1 MLFYE
6 IFRIYFSKRSVVHYQ
21 SCYSVCNI
29 YDFRFHSYLLQNYIK
44 FKIVVS
50 NLLFSLREVEI
61 KFGKKTIFQDLNLN
75 LHKGDM
81 VALVGK
87 NGVGKTTLMKTI
99 SGDQDIDNGIIW
111 NFPNLKV
118 SYFNQKFE
126 IIKHS
131 TILENISDLINQKN
145 THYIDI
151 FCERLNL
158 NKSSNIK
165 NLSGGQIRK
174 VYLIRSLLK
183 DFDVLLLDEPTN
195 HLDLECIK
203 WLENYLRKLNKTIIC
218 VSHDRTFLSNFTNKV
233 FWLDRGKLRVS
244 PSGFKN
250 FDNWSAELLDQEYRE
265 LRNRKQFV
273 NIELEWANKGVKA
286 RVKRNEKRL
295 KRAKELRIQLEKDES
310 SYRSAIKSLK
320 PQIAKKS
327 IDQSKFIAEYNDVS
341 VRYPKQE
348 KNVFEKLSIK
358 ISKNDRIGLLGN
370 NGSGKSTF
378 LKTLLNE
385 IKITSGKIKL
395 KKNLEFSYFDQMRN
409 DLNGRKSIKD
419 ILVPSGGDYLKVQGK
434 DRHVCSYVKD
444 FQFDPKNINH
454 TVQTLSGGEQNRLLL
469 ARVLANP
476 KTGLILDEPTNDL
489 DLETLD
495 LLTEMLSNYKGTL
508 LIVSHDRDFLD
519 QTVNKILHFKSDQSV
534 SLFLGGYSDF
544 LKSQTNEV
552 KDKKIKKNIIFE
564 KSNKKV
570 KKLTYKFEYEL
581 KQLPKE
587 IEIIKEELEKITDEL
602 KQSNLYIENNNR
614 FIEITDKMEK
624 LNHNLVIKE
633 ERWLELLELEE
644 GFKNSEN

>member
-1 MLFYE
+1 M
-6 IFRIYFSKRSVVHYQ
+6 
-21 SCYSVCNI
+21 
-29 YDFRFHSYLLQNYIK
+29 
-44 FKIVVS
+44 VS
-50 NLLFSLREVEI
+50 DLIFSLREVEI
-61 KFGKKTIFQDLNLN
+61 KFGKKIIFQNLDLN
-75 LHKGDM
+75 LHKKDM
-81 VALVGK
+81 IALVGK
-87 NGVGKTTLMKTI
+87 NGVGKSTLMKTI
-99 SGDQDIDNGIIW
+99 SGEQDIDNGIIW
-111 NFPNLKV
+111 NFPDLKV

-126 IIKHS
+126 KIYNS
-131 TILENISDLINQKN
+131 SILESFKDLINEKN
-145 THYIDI
+145 KHYIDI

-158 NKSSNIK
+158 NKHSDINS
-165 NLSGGQIRK
+165 LSGGQIRK

-183 DFDVLLLDEPTN
+183 ESDVLLLDEPTN
-195 HLDLECIK
+195 HLDLECIQ
-203 WLENYLRKLNKTIIC
+203 WLENYIRDLNKTILC

-244 PSGFKN
+244 PKGFKN
-250 FDNWSAELLDQEYRE
+250 FDKWSEELLDQEYRE

-295 KRAKELRIQLEKDES
+295 KRAKALKDKLEKDEA
-310 SYRSAIKSLK
+310 SYRSAVKSLK

-327 IDQSKFIAEYNDVS
+327 VDQSRFIAEYKDVV
-341 VRYPKQE
+341 VRYPKQK

-358 ISKNDRIGLLGN
+358 IAKNDRIGLLGK

-385 IKITSGKIKL
+385 VEITSGKLKL

-409 DLNGRKSIKD
+409 DLNGRKSVKD

-444 FQFDPKNINH
+444 FQFDPKNVNH
-454 TVQTLSGGEQNRLLL
+454 TIQTLSGGEQNRLLL
-469 ARVLANP
+469 AKVLANP

-519 QTVNKILHFKSDQSV
+519 QTVNKILYFNSAGMV

-544 LKSQTNEV
+544 LKSQTNLNT
-552 KDKKIKKNIIFE
+552 KKIPKKPKKIIE
-564 KSNKKV
+564 DKNKSY
-570 KKLTYKFEYEL
+570 KLSYKYKYEL
-581 KQLPKE
+581 ENLPKE
-587 IEIIKEELEKITDEL
+587 ISFIQEELNNITNEL
-602 KQSNLYIENNNR
+602 KESNLYLENHNR
-614 FIEITDKMEK
+614 YLEITKKMEY
-624 LNHNLVIKE
+624 LNKELTTKE
-633 ERWLELLELEE
+633 ERWLEVLEIEDNI
-644 GFKNSEN
+644 KNE